1 MAVAGASLALPRPLG
16 SDYFCRIQLGKS
28 LCGKPA
34 DHLDSEL
41 FYGQKDARK
50 AIFFRVNSVLFL
62 DRKFNFPHSK

>member
-41 FYGQKDARK
+41 FYGQKDA
-50 AIFFRVNSVLFL
+50 
-62 DRKFNFPHSK
+62 